1 MALEVYDGG
10 LYGPVDEL
18 YAYAE
23 CATQTL
29 QSETAIG
36 FEKLAVSKNV
46 HLADIKSSTRRE
58 NS

>member
-23 CATQTL
+23 CAAQTL

-36 FEKLAVSKNV
+36 FEKLAVS
-46 HLADIKSSTRRE
+46 
-58 NS
+58 